1 MTLRALTRVTTLAA
15 VTATALLTAATS
27 AFAHVTV
34 HSDEATAGA
43 TDATITF
50 RVPNEEA
57 NAQTTGIQVI
67 FPTDHP
73 LIGVLVK
80 QHPGWAANVQTMKLP
95 SPVQTDDG
103 PVSDAV
109 SQITWTG
116 GAITGDT
123 YKDFDI
129 TAGQLPKDVTD
140 LTFKAIQTYSNH
152 DVVRWIDIPAPG
164 GPEPE
169 HPAPIL
175 HLTAANQDTTAG
187 AGPSVSAS
195 AHSTAQSDSTTRG
208 LSITA
213 LIIAVLAALLAT
225 GGLLRKRRTT

>member
-1 MTLRALTRVTTLAA
+1 MTLRTLTRVTTLATL
-15 VTATALLTAATS
+15 TAAALLTAATS
-27 AFAHVTV
+27 ALAHVTV
-34 HSDEATAGA
+34 HSPDATAGA

-57 NAQTTGIQVI
+57 NAHTTGIQVI
-67 FPTDHP
+67 FPADHP

-80 QHPGWAANVQTMKLP
+80 QHPGWTADIQTTKLP

-116 GAITGDT
+116 GTITGDN
-123 YKDFDI
+123 YDDFEI
-129 TAGQLPKDVTD
+129 SAGQVPIDVTD

-164 GPEPE
+164 GPEPD

-175 HLTAANQDTTAG
+175 HLTAANQDNNAD

-195 AHSTAQSDSTTRG
+195 AHSTTQSDTSTRV
-208 LSITA
+208 LSLAA
-213 LIIAVLAALLAT
+213 LIIAVLAALLAI
-225 GGLLRKRRTT
+225 GGLLRNRRTT